1 MADDIANDIKPA
13 GDYRYNEYIR
23 ADLLIDG
30 KVDASDVRAYLDGRP
45 VAGRVVRHSDIMGGG
60 ELLFEMAERPPGK

>member
-1 MADDIANDIKPA
+1 MADDISTGAKPA

-30 KVDASDVRAYLDGRP
+30 KVDASAMKEAVLSAVRAMTPEQISSLVEALGVGGYL
-45 VAGRVVRHSDIMGGG
+45 
-60 ELLFEMAERPPGK
+60 ELDS

>member
-30 KVDASDVRAYLDGRP
+30 KVDASALKEAVLSAVQAMGPEQISALVSALGLDG
-45 VAGRVVRHSDIMGGG
+45 AGYL
-60 ELLFEMAERPPGK
+60 ELES

>member
-13 GDYRYNEYIR
+13 GDYRYDEYIR

-30 KVDASDVRAYLDGRP
+30 KVDASALKEAVLSAVRAMTPEQISSLVEALGVGGYL
-45 VAGRVVRHSDIMGGG
+45 
-60 ELLFEMAERPPGK
+60 ELDS